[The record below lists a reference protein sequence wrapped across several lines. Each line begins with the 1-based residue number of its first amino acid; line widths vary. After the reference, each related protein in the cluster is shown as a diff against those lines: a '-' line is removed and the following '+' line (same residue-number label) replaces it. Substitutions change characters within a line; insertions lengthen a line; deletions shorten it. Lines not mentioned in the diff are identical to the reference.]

1 MKNIFDNYIDK
12 NARGF
17 LKLDNEG
24 SEYQILDQI
33 LALKDKLTG
42 VAIEFHSVPE
52 NIDIINKFISEIKMD
67 IVGFNINDTGFKY
80 KSNPKYNRIVIYQ

>member
-1 MKNIFDNYIDK
+1 LKNIFDKYKDK
-12 NARGF
+12 NARDF
-17 LKLDNEG
+17 LKLNNEG
-24 SEYQILDQI
+24 SEYQIL
-33 LALKDKLTG
+33 ALKDKLKT
-42 VAIEFHSVPE
+42 VAIEFHSAPE